1 MTIPSNNS
9 LIVESKLKNATMSR
23 ENINKILRK
32 VTVEEGFRFFREIGD
47 YTGKVAM
54 SLEDF
59 AVDLRT
65 MDLRSI
71 EFHVQREDFEKWIF
85 KVLNDEE
92 LAKSL
97 SKIRVEFQGEKL
109 RNELVMVVTKR
120 VEELK
125 KKLSTA

>member
-1 MTIPSNNS
+1 

-71 EFHVQREDFEKWIF
+71 EFHVQREDFEKWIL

>member
-71 EFHVQREDFEKWIF
+71 EFHVQREDFEKWIL

-97 SKIRVEFQGEKL
+97 SKIRVDFQGEKL
-109 RNELVMVVTKR
+109 RNELVIVVTKR

-125 KKLSTA
+125 KKLLTP

>member
-71 EFHVQREDFEKWIF
+71 EFHVQREDFEKWIL

-109 RNELVMVVTKR
+109 RNELVMVVTKHI
-120 VEELK
+120 EEFK
-125 KKLSTA
+125 KKLLTA

>member
-1 MTIPSNNS
+1 M
-9 LIVESKLKNATMSR
+9 IVESKLKNATMSR

-71 EFHVQREDFEKWIF
+71 EFHVQREDFEKWILN
-85 KVLNDEE
+85 VLNDEE

>member
-1 MTIPSNNS
+1 

-71 EFHVQREDFEKWIF
+71 EFHVQREDFEKWILN
-85 KVLNDEE
+85 VLNDEE

-109 RNELVMVVTKR
+109 RNELVTVVTKR
-120 VEELK
+120 IEELK
-125 KKLSTA
+125 KKLLTP

>member
-1 MTIPSNNS
+1 M
-9 LIVESKLKNATMSR
+9 IVESKLKNATMSR

-71 EFHVQREDFEKWIF
+71 EFHVQREDFEKWILN
-85 KVLNDEE
+85 VLNDEE

-97 SKIRVEFQGEKL
+97 SQIRMGLQGEKL
-109 RNELVMVVTKR
+109 RNELIMVVTKR
-120 VEELK
+120 VDDLQK
-125 KKLSTA
+125 RLTTV

>member
-125 KKLSTA
+125 KKLALA

>member
-71 EFHVQREDFEKWIF
+71 EFHVQREDFEKWILN
-85 KVLNDEE
+85 VLNDEE